1 MRIHVADIPHPND
14 PDYIVTINRITGPH
28 AGQQNRESD
37 GYEVTYPRPD
47 LKGGRGN
54 AGNSGSL
61 SGALVIAASHF
72 NEHDKKTGFTMA
84 LHDVS
89 CVFRIFGIE

>member
-28 AGQQNRESD
+28 ASLLNRESD

-54 AGNSGSL
+54 AGNASSL

-72 NEHDKKTGFTMA
+72 NEHDKKTGFILA
-84 LHDVS
+84 LHD
-89 CVFRIFGIE
+89 VFRIFGIE